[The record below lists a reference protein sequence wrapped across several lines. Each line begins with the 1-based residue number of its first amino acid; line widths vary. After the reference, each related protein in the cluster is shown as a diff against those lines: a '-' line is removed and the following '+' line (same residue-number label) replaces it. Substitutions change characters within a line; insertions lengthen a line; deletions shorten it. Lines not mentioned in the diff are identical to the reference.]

1 MDIEKFKIFKLK
13 KRFKIALKWQKMT
26 IIIRIFFVKIV
37 LKEKINRKF
46 QKMKNSLSIKSDS
59 L

>member
-1 MDIEKFKIFKLK
+1 M
-13 KRFKIALKWQKMT
+13 ALKWKKMA
-26 IIIRIFFVKIV
+26 IIITKFLVKIV